1 MRYKNIF
8 WGIFFITIGVLWL
21 LHNQQ
26 LIYIDW
32 RNLWHL
38 WPFILV
44 LMGISII
51 PVKDIYKIIMDV
63 IVMGIAIFVML
74 TPFNQ
79 NEINKQIPFSKL
91 INVDHKDST
100 HFHTASLSLEA
111 GTGTLIFAPGNSL
124 IQVFG
129 LNGQAYDLK
138 ITKKKKNNFS
148 HAKIDL
154 EIYPF
159 KQLSKQSEA
168 VIQLDTV
175 PVWDLD
181 FDLGISKSKI
191 DLTNFKIKE
200 LDLDAGISDVE
211 LRLGSLY
218 SNVKVEVSTGVSSV
232 KIEVPYSMG
241 CNIHNE
247 SALGNYQFVD
257 FENQGDGYYTSSNPQ
272 DSLIG
277 HIDIYI
283 ETGVSNVTVIRY

>member
-8 WGIFFITIGVLWL
+8 WGIFFITIGILWL

-26 LIYIDW
+26 IIDIDW
-32 RNLWHL
+32 ENLWYL

-74 TPFNQ
+74 TPFYQ
-79 NEINKQIPFSKL
+79 DKINKQIPFPKL
-91 INVDHKDST
+91 INADHKDSI
-100 HFHTASLSLEA
+100 HFQTASLSLEA

-124 IQVFG
+124 IQVLG
-129 LNGQAYDLK
+129 LNAQAYNLK
-138 ITKKKKNNFS
+138 IIKKKKNHSS
-148 HAKIDL
+148 HAKIEL

-159 KQLSKQSEA
+159 KQLSKHSEA

-175 PVWDLD
+175 PVWNLD
-181 FDLGISKSKI
+181 FDIGISKSKI
-191 DLTNFKIKE
+191 DLTDFKIKE

-232 KIEVPYSMG
+232 KIEVPYSMK
-241 CNIHNE
+241 CSIHNE

-257 FENQGDGYYTSSNPQ
+257 FENQGEGYYTSSNPP

>member
-26 LIYIDW
+26 LIHIDW
-32 RNLWHL
+32 QNAWYL

-44 LMGISII
+44 LVGISII

-63 IVMGIAIFVML
+63 IVISIAIFVML

-79 NEINKQIPFSKL
+79 DEINKQVPFTKL
-91 INVDHKDST
+91 ENVNHKDSI

-111 GTGTLIFAPGNSL
+111 GTGTLVFAPGNSL

-129 LNGQAYDLK
+129 LNIQAYDLK
-138 ITKKKKNNFS
+138 ITKKKKNNFP

-159 KQLSKQSEA
+159 KQLSKKNKA
-168 VIQLDTV
+168 IIQLDTA
-175 PVWDLD
+175 PIWD
-181 FDLGISKSKI
+181 
-191 DLTNFKIKE
+191 
-200 LDLDAGISDVE
+200 LDLDAGIAMSKIDLTHFKVKDLSLDAGISDIH
-211 LRLGSLY
+211 LRLGNLY
-218 SNVKVEVSTGVSSV
+218 PNVKVEVSTGISSV
-232 KIEVPYSMG
+232 KIEVPYTMR
-241 CNIHNE
+241 CNIHKE
-247 SALGNYQFVD
+247 STLGNYRFVD
-257 FENQGDGYYTSSNPQ
+257 FENHGDGYYTTSNPQ

-283 ETGVSNVTVIRY
+283 ETGVSTIEVIRY